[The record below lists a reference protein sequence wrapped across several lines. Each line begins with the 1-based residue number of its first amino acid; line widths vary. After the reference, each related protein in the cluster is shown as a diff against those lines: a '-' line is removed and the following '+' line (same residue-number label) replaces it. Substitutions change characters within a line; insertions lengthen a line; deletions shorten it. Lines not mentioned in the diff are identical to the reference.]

1 MDSMERAMTWSKD
14 WEDSERISGERR
26 SDRRYRIQLDLRWKL
41 IHRRKLQDS
50 GTGRTIDLSSGGILF
65 EAGRPLPV
73 GLNVEL
79 SVVWPVLLQHVAP
92 MQLVVS
98 GRIVRCEGW
107 RVAARIVQHEF
118 RTMATN
124 PEFRE
129 MPSGSPGPIRRGNGS
144 PGFGRI

>member
-1 MDSMERAMTWSKD
+1 METAMAWSKD
-14 WEDSERISGERR
+14 WEDSESIAGDRR

-92 MQLVVS
+92 MQLAIS
-98 GRIVRCEGW
+98 GRIVRSAGQ
-107 RVAARIVQHEF
+107 RTAVRITQHEF
-118 RTMATN
+118 RTMGNSSEHRDHPNGMAR
-124 PEFRE
+124 P
-129 MPSGSPGPIRRGNGS
+129 GNGTH
-144 PGFGRI
+144 GFGRS